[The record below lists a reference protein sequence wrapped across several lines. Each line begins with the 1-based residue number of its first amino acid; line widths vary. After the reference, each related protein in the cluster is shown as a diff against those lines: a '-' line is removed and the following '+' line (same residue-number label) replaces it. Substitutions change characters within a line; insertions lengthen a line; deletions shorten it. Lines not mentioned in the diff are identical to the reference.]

1 MTLAGWRK
9 TLKLHQH
16 FYLIIPELSPKNF
29 GVSEFVCFVTCV
41 RVYLLSNEKKIRS
54 IDLSNVEQDLYDVI
68 TFSSQ

>member
-1 MTLAGWRK
+1 MG
-9 TLKLHQH
+9 
-16 FYLIIPELSPKNF
+16 
-29 GVSEFVCFVTCV
+29 VCFVTCV